1 MGRDHDGYAGDRD
14 AGAPAARGGDDRG
27 LPRGGRVH
35 PPRAWTTASPN
46 EGSLALRVRIG
57 GTTILFT
64 GDAER
69 EAEAAM
75 LDRRAAIAAVVLKV
89 PHHGSRTSS
98 ATPFVTAVGPTLA
111 VASLGAENR
120 FGHPAPDVV
129 ARYRAAGVAFA
140 RPTAAAP

>member
-1 MGRDHDGYAGDRD
+1 M
-14 AGAPAARGGDDRG
+14 
-27 LPRGGRVH
+27 
-35 PPRAWTTASPN
+35 RAWTTASPN

-57 GTTILFT
+57 GTAILFT

-75 LDRRAAIAAVVLKV
+75 LDRRDTVAAVVLKV

-98 ATPFVTAVGPTLA
+98 AAPFVAAVAPTLA

-120 FGHPAPDVV
+120 FGHPARDVV

-140 RPTAAAP
+140 RTDRCGAVTVVPDGDGGFSAAAERAECDALRMPRRP